1 MKMPIVFQ
9 LLFSAILVGALA
21 ACTPI
26 QAPTPA
32 ANATSA
38 STSEATPTSAAQTT
52 GEPFSAE
59 ATTSPDRVTVEPLP
73 SAECE
78 AIRAE
83 IAQQLNV
90 ELTMQEADF
99 TSEIA
104 NRQGRSCTLTATG
117 TGEDFGNFVD
127 TAQKIRD
134 ILVTDGW
141 TENQSYIADSPSATD
156 SGFEKENKLAL
167 MQVGWKPSE
176 DVDCPTDQPISACD
190 IEPSQQLFTVVIE
203 LVQTS

>member
-1 MKMPIVFQ
+1 MKMPIVLQ
-9 LLFSAILVGALA
+9 LLCSATLVGALA

-32 ANATSA
+32 ANATSNA
-38 STSEATPTSAAQTT
+38 APTSAAQSTE
-52 GEPFSAE
+52 EPSSE
-59 ATTSPDRVTVEPLP
+59 KATTSPDAASVEPLP

-134 ILVTDGW
+134 VLVAEGW
-141 TENQSYIADSPSATD
+141 TENQSYIADAPTATA

-167 MQVGWKPSE
+167 MQVGWTPSE
-176 DVDCPTDQPISACD
+176 EVDCPTDQPISACD
-190 IEPSQQLFTVVIE
+190 IEPNQQIFTVVIE